1 MAEFKTTEDTLK
13 WLAERTQEAQ
23 KEKDQQA
30 AKAPVQMF
38 LPGLEEAMRAMPNH
52 IARSSLFAPVARGRK
67 KYHDET
73 PIVTRADVIMTYT
86 GAQLDEAQSDV
97 WMQLVFLA
105 RNTPLGEPVEI
116 NRASFLTAIGRKVG
130 GYQYKWL
137 HQAIKAFTKAT
148 IIIVAKRSD
157 GSSKYHIGHTK
168 AFHMLSDFDYNENT
182 ETYTFTIDPRWK
194 ALFGGQEYALID
206 WEKRLQIGQGQDLA
220 KALQRLFATSN
231 ESPQRYDLNW
241 LKDKMQYTGRQRDF
255 KIALD
260 KALGELK
267 RLEIV
272 TVWRIERSTKGTDQL
287 SVSLLK

>member
-86 GAQLDEAQSDV
+86 GTQLDEAQSDV

-130 GYQYKWL
+130 GYQYPSL
-137 HQAIKAFTKAT
+137 SQHQAILY
-148 IIIVAKRSD
+148 R
-157 GSSKYHIGHTK
+157 
-168 AFHMLSDFDYNENT
+168 
-182 ETYTFTIDPRWK
+182 
-194 ALFGGQEYALID
+194 
-206 WEKRLQIGQGQDLA
+206 
-220 KALQRLFATSN
+220 
-231 ESPQRYDLNW
+231 
-241 LKDKMQYTGRQRDF
+241 
-255 KIALD
+255 
-260 KALGELK
+260 
-267 RLEIV
+267 
-272 TVWRIERSTKGTDQL
+272 
-287 SVSLLK
+287 